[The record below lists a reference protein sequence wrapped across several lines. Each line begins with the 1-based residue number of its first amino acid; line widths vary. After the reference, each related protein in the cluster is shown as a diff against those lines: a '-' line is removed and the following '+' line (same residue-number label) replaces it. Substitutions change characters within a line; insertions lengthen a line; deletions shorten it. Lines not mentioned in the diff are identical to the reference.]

1 MISILCIIF
10 FYDEI
15 IRLFLMLIQK
25 MGMSTRIIDMLIS
38 GDILES
44 SGRNILQEQLMQAV
58 SNNWFGYGIAGDR
71 AIVGAYAHNIL
82 IELWVSFGVIV
93 GTALFIVPVF
103 FTVLLLI
110 KKSRYNTAEDSF
122 ILVLISSC
130 YVKLFLSGTYLT
142 ESFLFLLIGVLI
154 SEYRISKRGDLMIM

>member
-1 MISILCIIF
+1 
-10 FYDEI
+10 
-15 IRLFLMLIQK
+15 
-25 MGMSTRIIDMLIS
+25 
-38 GDILES
+38 
-44 SGRNILQEQLMQAV
+44 MQAV